1 MKSHIRR
8 AILPIVAFACLLGWQ
23 SGAYAQGANI
33 EERLTNAPVQEKAYL
48 HLDNNC
54 YFLGD
59 TIWYKAYLVEAGNL
73 RPTAESRILYVEL
86 VDPEGHVV
94 ERHRQY
100 IGRPDAD
107 HGDFALA
114 DTLHSGYYELRAYT
128 RWMMNFCVTERPYN
142 RKDRELFYN
151 RQMAKDFFRDYG
163 TVWSRVVAVYER
175 PEKDG
180 DYSDRQ
186 ILPRP
191 RQRAI
196 KPKKPS
202 LNVTFY
208 PEGGNLIAGTRCRI
222 AFEVL
227 NEDGE
232 AVNITGKVD
241 GQDIRADFMGRGSFF
256 YEVPKK
262 GKARATF
269 SYQGED
275 YRFVLPDI
283 LPKGLTLRICEDEV
297 TLQGRG
303 LSAKRLKAAFLTRGV
318 LRSLLDVSLDA
329 KGEGTLHFDRSQLPT
344 GVCDLVVYD
353 EKGNV
358 LADRLFFVNSHDYD
372 QRRIT
377 IEGTKSQY
385 QPYEKAD
392 LTLKAPRDV
401 RTLSVAIRD
410 QRGVDASYDSG
421 TLLTDL
427 LLTSDIQGFVARP
440 DYYFERDDS
449 LHRARLDVLL
459 MVQGWRRYDF
469 KEMTDGKPLRYHP
482 EKNIEIDGTVYKAPV
497 VDPIEPA
504 ELSLWRDGVFGWT
517 FDEIANTANLPA
529 FKSWLVTGKIV
540 GEQGALAEK
549 ERGVLLPQA
558 KLEDQTDNQT
568 QEDTQDNT
576 TGEGTNSDV
585 ERDNG
590 FNHPGLKHEV
600 TVEGEMTLTGPKGE
614 KSTPFTQQTTDGG
627 RFHFQMAPF
636 WGEGRLLLS
645 AHKQDISTEEW
656 HANHTKDIFD
666 EEAWPDYYVKLD
678 MFYPV
683 FARKYSW
690 YETHHPA
697 TSQQA
702 GTTTRPETT
711 TNDMSITLPQ
721 VSVKGRRRHSKQAIA
736 WDKPVCQYD
745 AEQLYN
751 LATDYGLSFGKVNFR
766 RLPYQL
772 SVLLFGN
779 YGTTWTFNVE
789 GHLDGVLF
797 YRSFDTGRTKMM
809 EAPMNRSN
817 YSIYKDLFLRRQQT
831 VKFYTDFDLRNSD
844 RYMEMSSQTAD
855 VTLDFETI
863 PNDGTRY
870 TMRDRSLILPG
881 ITEPDEYYHPDYSHR
896 QLPRHADYRRTLY
909 WNPSLRVGATSKAH
923 ATFYNNSQKTCIQ
936 VSAMGMGNLGPASN

>member
-1 MKSHIRR
+1 MKTTSSF
-8 AILPIVAFACLLGWQ
+8 ILTLVTFACICSWQ
-23 SGAYAQGANI
+23 SNVYAQRTDI
-33 EERLTNAPVQEKAYL
+33 EKRLSTAPVQEKAYL

-73 RPTAESRILYVEL
+73 RPTADSRILYVEL

-114 DTLHSGYYELRAYT
+114 ETLHSGYYELRAYT

-175 PEKDG
+175 PEKAG

-186 ILPRP
+186 MMPRP
-191 RQRAI
+191 RQRAL

-202 LNVTFY
+202 LNVKFY

-222 AFEVL
+222 AFEAL
-227 NEDGE
+227 NEEGE
-232 AVNITGKVD
+232 AVNVTGKME
-241 GQDIRADFMGRGSFF
+241 GQDIRADFMGRGIFT
-256 YEVPKK
+256 YDVPED
-262 GKARATF
+262 GKPCATF
-269 SYQGED
+269 DYKGTH
-275 YRFVLPDI
+275 YRFALPDI
-283 LPKGLTLRICEDEV
+283 LQQGLTLHVDEGNV

-303 LSAKRLKAAFLTRGV
+303 LSAKHLKVAFLTRGM
-318 LRSLLDVSLDA
+318 LRFLMEVSLDA
-329 KGEGTLHFDRSQLPT
+329 KGDGTIRYDRSLLPT

-353 EKGNV
+353 ENGNV
-358 LADRLFFVNSHDYD
+358 LADRLFFVNHHDYE
-372 QRRIT
+372 QRHIA
-377 IEGTKSQY
+377 IEGKKSQY
-385 QPYEKAD
+385 QPYEKGD
-392 LTLKAPRDV
+392 LTLMPPRDV
-401 RTLSVAIRD
+401 STLSVAIRD
-410 QRGVDASYDSG
+410 QRGMEPSHDDG
-421 TLLTDL
+421 TPLTDL
-427 LLTSDIQGFVARP
+427 LLTSDLQGFVARP
-440 DYYFERDDS
+440 YYYFERDDS

-469 KEMTDGKPLRYHP
+469 KELSDGKPLRYHP
-482 EKNIEIDGTVYKAPV
+482 EKNIEIDGAVYKAPV
-497 VDPIEPA
+497 FDPIEPD
-504 ELSLWRDGVFGWT
+504 ELPLWRDGVFGWT
-517 FDEIANTANLPA
+517 FEEVANTANLPA
-529 FKSWLVTGKIV
+529 FTNWLVTGKIV

-549 ERGVLLPQA
+549 ERGVLLPQLA
-558 KLEDQTDNQT
+558 NQT
-568 QEDTQDNT
+568 GDSSPDDTPNNNT
-576 TGEGTNSDV
+576 GKETNKDV
-585 ERDNG
+585 EKDYG
-590 FNHPGLKHEV
+590 VNHPGLKHEV
-600 TVEGEMTLTGPKGE
+600 TIEGEMTLTGPKGE
-614 KSTPFTQQTTDGG
+614 KSTPFTLQTTDDG

-678 MFYPV
+678 LFYLI

-697 TSQQA
+697 TSQQDS
-702 GTTTRPETT
+702 TTTHTQTT
-711 TNDMSITLPQ
+711 ADSPGITLPQ
-721 VSVKGRRRHSKQAIA
+721 VSVKARRRHSKQAIA
-736 WDKPVCQYD
+736 WGKPVCQYD
-745 AEQLYN
+745 TEQLYN
-751 LATDYGLSFGKVNFR
+751 LVTDYGLSFGKVNFR

-779 YGTTWTFNVE
+779 YGTQWTFNVE
-789 GHLDGVLF
+789 GHLNRVLF

-817 YSIYKDLFLRRQQT
+817 YSIYKDLLLCRQQT

-863 PNDGTRY
+863 PDDGTRY
-870 TMRDRSLILPG
+870 TMRDRSLILQG

-936 VSAMGMGNLGPASN
+936 VSAMGMGNLGPACN